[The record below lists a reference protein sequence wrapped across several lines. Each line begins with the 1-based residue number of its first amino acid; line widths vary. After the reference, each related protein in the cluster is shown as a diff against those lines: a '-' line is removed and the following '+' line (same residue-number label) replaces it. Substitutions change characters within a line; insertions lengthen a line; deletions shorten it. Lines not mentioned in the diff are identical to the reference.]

1 MGIHLHPLNNR
12 LNNLFR
18 LLWNV
23 ILNISLYCCMYFF
36 DPFTAKGYTVD
47 HRKPL
52 HLLLYFDVFI
62 LFPVAYLLCI
72 LYYHFTG
79 QRIVTELNDDL
90 LSNSFAQEGKQRV
103 TATTYTAVIIVLVF
117 SLIHLNFF
125 LTHGFVLQQHL
136 HSIILIKSL
145 LSSLLSLVTVYVIYI
160 NWYLVLFLV
169 HYYKTATYLALK
181 SISQKLMHQKESF
194 VDKLPKTVEQIRHL
208 AALNRRLNSL
218 LSPPLFIFLLIFT
231 VDGVAS
237 ISLSEYIATFES
249 YLHILVM
256 LLYIAY
262 LAYLSNRT
270 QSVLQTIVGRCKSA
284 LEFEKKK
291 EEKDDEMKE
300 RERKSLQIYL
310 QEIDLHFEAFQ
321 LNVFQMCTVNFA
333 FISTTVLVGFGYCVF
348 IIQTSR

>member
-23 ILNISLYCCMYFF
+23 ILNIFLYCCMYLF
-36 DPFTAKGYTVD
+36 DPYTAKGYTVD

-79 QRIVTELNDDL
+79 QRIVAELSDDL
-90 LSNSFAQEGKQRV
+90 LSSSFAQEGKQRV
-103 TATTYTAVIIVLVF
+103 TTTTYSAVVIVLVF

-136 HSIILIKSL
+136 HSIKQMKSL

-181 SISQKLMHQKESF
+181 SISRQQLQKEISVNEF
-194 VDKLPKTVEQIRHL
+194 RKTVKQIRHL
-208 AALNRRLNSL
+208 AALNRRLNCL
-218 LSPPLFIFLLIFT
+218 LSPPLFTFLLIFT

-270 QSVLQTIVGRCKSA
+270 QSELQTIVGRCKSA
-284 LEFEKKK
+284 LEFEK
-291 EEKDDEMKE
+291 EEGEEVEMKE